1 MKGKKNRHRHSH
13 EGVSSIDYY
22 AYASGLR
29 RLPAQF
35 KMAWALFFL
44 LFCIIA
50 DNMAVSVYIIV
61 LMAAVTVGA
70 GGVGW
75 HDYLNLLK
83 IPLAF
88 ILLGCAAVLAGVS
101 FEPAGDYY
109 VNLHWFY
116 IYTAKEGIRDACN
129 LVLKAFGAVSALY
142 AMTLS
147 TPAGEMIMVLQ
158 ALHVPPLVT
167 ELMSMIYRYIFILMD
182 VQCSMKHA
190 AAARLGYVDFKT
202 ACCTFSGTA
211 MNLLVLSLKKAGSY
225 YDALEARC
233 YNGRM
238 CFLQEEKTL
247 GRRHAACAVMAVVP
261 VIILYTA
268 A

>member
-70 GGVGW
+70 GGIGW

-83 IPLAF
+83 IPLTF

-116 IYTAKEGIRDACN
+116 IYTAKEGIWDACN